1 MHIIKWISVLLEI
14 IRYPLFAIPLVATLP
29 GALIASDGQFTWRV
43 GIALA
48 IAMLGYFAGMMK
60 NDYFH
65 RYQDA
70 AVNPNRPIPS
80 RRLSAKKVL
89 ILASSSYILCLTAG
103 FLMNLKAGLLVIGLV
118 MISHAY
124 NAILKDRG
132 IWGSISLPIGIGLLS
147 IFGSLVV
154 SGQVKALTWYVFGAI
169 TFYDFGTHIATTF
182 IDLERDRKIGIL
194 TTPLQIG
201 IGPALVVSAVATVV
215 AFTIAV
221 LPIWTLGLNW
231 YYAGWV
237 GIAAV
242 ATIVSR
248 LPLHLNPNEKNG
260 YAALKGSMV
269 GAITFFPCLI
279 GSELRFLQSAFIIL
293 PLLIVT
299 LILLQGSK
307 QEV

>member
-1 MHIIKWISVLLEI
+1 M
-14 IRYPLFAIPLVATLP
+14 ATLP

-65 RYQDA
+65 RHQDA
-70 AVNPNRPIPS
+70 IVNPNRPIPS
-80 RRLSAKKVL
+80 RRLSAKKIL
-89 ILASSSYILCLTAG
+89 ILASFSYILCLTAG

-147 IFGSLVV
+147 ILGSLVV
-154 SGQVKALTWYVFGAI
+154 SGQVKTLTWYVFGAI

-182 IDLERDRKIGIL
+182 KDLERDRKIGIL

-201 IGPALVVSAVATVV
+201 IGPALVVSAIATVV

-221 LPIWTLGLNW
+221 LPIWTEGLNW
-231 YYAGWV
+231 HYVGWV

-248 LPLHLNPNEKNG
+248 LPLHLNPSEKNG

-279 GSELRFLQSAFIIL
+279 
-293 PLLIVT
+293 
-299 LILLQGSK
+299 
-307 QEV
+307 